1 MFGSHDDGGSRGDTA
16 LTKVA
21 ICALTFRRPLGLARL
36 IEGLRNLEIP
46 VDANLCL
53 VVVDNDPDGSAR
65 DQVQATQDSL
75 PWPVRYVVEP
85 HPGIPIAR
93 NTAIREAADADFIA
107 FIDDDEVPD
116 RHWLVELVRVQRN
129 TSADVVT
136 GPVAPAFEEDPP
148 AWIVQGQFFDR
159 PRFVTGQRMDWATT
173 SSVLIAGHLLGVEPF
188 STEMQFTGGSDT
200 EFFMRS
206 IMKGAKIVWAD
217 EALVSETIP
226 KTRTTVGWIVR
237 REYRRGNT
245 LSICLRSLQDSPWRR
260 FRRTTHAVLRIAQGV
275 GTIGLGIVTGRATV
289 VRGLQ
294 RMALGLGMITGLVGL
309 RYEEYVVV
317 HGS

>member
-1 MFGSHDDGGSRGDTA
+1 
-16 LTKVA
+16 
-21 ICALTFRRPLGLARL
+21 
-36 IEGLRNLEIP
+36 
-46 VDANLCL
+46 
-53 VVVDNDPDGSAR
+53 
-65 DQVQATQDSL
+65 
-75 PWPVRYVVEP
+75 
-85 HPGIPIAR
+85 
-93 NTAIREAADADFIA
+93 
-107 FIDDDEVPD
+107 
-116 RHWLVELVRVQRN
+116 
-129 TSADVVT
+129 
-136 GPVAPAFEEDPP
+136 
-148 AWIVQGQFFDR
+148 
-159 PRFVTGQRMDWATT
+159 
-173 SSVLIAGHLLGVEPF
+173 
-188 STEMQFTGGSDT
+188 
-200 EFFMRS
+200 
-206 IMKGAKIVWAD
+206 MKGAKIVWAD